1 MNTSDTL
8 EIAYPR
14 SRFRRTI
21 LNLLGRVL
29 LRLLT
34 RLQVQGMENLP
45 AEGPVILAGNHLSNL
60 EPMLMA
66 VLPNRPVE
74 LIGAGD
80 LPFVGLID
88 QIVDFYGYIPVK
100 RGSLDRNAMNKALGI
115 LNQGGVLGIYP
126 EGGIWNP
133 GHMRAQVGVSWL
145 SHKAQAPVVP
155 IGFSGFQMILSKI
168 FKLKRPHIKMRIGKP
183 IPALSIEDENQTIKE
198 VYQEYADMVLEQIR
212 ALVDPQDFL
221 LIPDHT
227 EYSLQVL
234 VEKND
239 RTMETV
245 EVSGSDALAQFLF
258 TPIIIDALAVNLKK
272 PVHALYPKEQP
283 RWNKQFSDALK
294 EVIDVLSE
302 FPGFLTYRLGM
313 EQGQQAATAVREVLQ
328 LLESVS
334 ESDQIVVIDA
344 SAHATYLDGRIEEKS
359 HQYRILPDPR

>member
-14 SRFRRTI
+14 YRFRRTI

-100 RGSLDRNAMNKALGI
+100 RGSLDRNAMNKALGV

-145 SHKAQAPVVP
+145 SHKTQAPVVP
-155 IGFSGFQMILSKI
+155 IGFSGFQM
-168 FKLKRPHIKMRIGKP
+168 PP
-183 IPALSIEDENQTIKE
+183 
-198 VYQEYADMVLEQIR
+198 
-212 ALVDPQDFL
+212 
-221 LIPDHT
+221 
-227 EYSLQVL
+227 
-234 VEKND
+234 
-239 RTMETV
+239 
-245 EVSGSDALAQFLF
+245 SG
-258 TPIIIDALAVNLKK
+258 
-272 PVHALYPKEQP
+272 
-283 RWNKQFSDALK
+283 
-294 EVIDVLSE
+294 
-302 FPGFLTYRLGM
+302 
-313 EQGQQAATAVREVLQ
+313 
-328 LLESVS
+328 
-334 ESDQIVVIDA
+334 
-344 SAHATYLDGRIEEKS
+344 
-359 HQYRILPDPR
+359 